1 MTYKE
6 AVTEKIGE
14 YSGEKWGLTPAEA
27 YAIVEFLNRQDEGA
41 EVNSDDVEKEL
52 KNKLKKDVDIEFANL
67 NDFVEYLKDD
77 LEKTIEVVKT
87 DAEKIDYAIAAYYP
101 SHKISGLSDDDAK
114 AALVEIAKH
123 LNTLPPNWKT
133 KSSIIME
140 ELQNAG
146 KIPNTVNLSYDD
158 LVAYIE
164 ALDDEKY
171 FENKPMIVEEEL
183 TLRQRIDALLL
194 PETPEAKLDGVAYDS
209 YRLDSLLTKDG
220 DINASDVKN
229 TWADAITASFMPALS
244 DANSGILKQDPNI
257 PTVINNAAETET
269 KSRIATTTDGTV
281 PSSLK
286 TDIENYVDALYE
298 ANSADMDSALDSLL
312 SDENKL
318 SVLNTTESR
327 STINSKILTDVTA
340 NGDAMNAKTNSVYT
354 DLPEIVEAIRRYAVM
369 YEIGQTDLQNK
380 VLNEYNPSTGGPK
393 AILRDASTAKIVQ
406 NVDNS
411 LGRDYLIT
419 YLRYNYYMVEENGKY
434 PNAVSQILTDIK
446 TVNKT
451 DPRERVNYAVEDL
464 IRKHYV
470 KYFVDTTEKE
480 SNTALQTTLKNRI
493 LNAFMNK
500 QYTDDDGVIMNL
512 STQNERIMFVKKKTH
527 ATATLNSFKCLYIP
541 ETTDGNNNCTAILN
555 RIKQNK
561 RSEIVSILNQ
571 DFIPLAAKNT
581 KSAFTTPIIDYFFNY
596 YGVHP
601 DMVIRNV
608 YNIYIDNLVKYC
620 FNYAWVPSTDIL
632 DEING
637 WQSYVS
643 STFTN
648 SNIPASITTDI
659 QTKIQNA
666 LKNLGSGKTLK
677 EGLRSQL
684 NVSGTS
690 ALVNDEN
697 EWPVAN
703 GTSEIDN
710 YKYTDAFDNKTKV
723 NILDYTY
730 DKLIGDVRAIDAK
743 TAYEVLKARAN
754 ATNDAAIDSLV
765 SSNLREALRTA
776 IANITSASGVESAAS
791 QVLTGNI
798 TSQKANTSD
807 DVKDR
812 YAKIYRSVNIGSNAV
827 NLSGA
832 TNVTNINAAFDAAI
846 FSTMNGYLAP
856 NGTAGIFDG
865 VEGGVTGF
873 IDVIYGTD
881 AAAKAAAVRQ
891 VAMNW
896 ITAREEEFKAADIA
910 EMLNDIKETRNP
922 SDRLKYQIE
931 AYLSSHNIASLPVE
945 DDAAKAKLVQVV
957 EYLQTLGEN
966 ATVKTTDID
975 IVAFT
980 FPELEAFVDH
990 FKGKEDIPSTIS
1002 AVKTED
1008 QKLDYAVAD
1017 YMKNHSI
1024 AGQTEAVI
1032 REIVAYLEEQGS
1044 ATVTS
1049 DDVKNHLAD
1058 QHIIAD
1064 KDALTLDYQ
1073 NLIDLKNC
1081 LAAQDRSV
1089 STNIERTT
1097 EERVRYEVD
1106 EYLRPTNTGAEAHTL
1121 GDLTRDQAFDLAM
1134 YLKGLENKTVS
1145 GEVVLDAV
1153 PSLSGKTL
1161 PYEDL
1166 KAFVEYLTDLEG
1178 LTVTVVRN
1186 ESDLRDE
1193 INTILASNFR
1203 PDSVADGVAFDDTVF
1218 DELIGGTEEVSGA
1231 DVEDIL
1237 LAKTASNVFSAN
1249 ADWWKQDAD
1258 AVSDAASLDSQI
1270 TAVFPNSVLASEGDD
1285 GYDTLQ
1291 TEIESF
1297 VEAYNSSTAA
1307 TAGNTELSNILTE
1320 SNNLSALNLTSTR
1333 STIKTSLESSETVN
1347 SKVNAFHNALQTS
1360 ARGVRDYALAYVMED
1375 AESRQDLLDL
1385 TSADIDS
1392 KITIKQN
1399 NYASKIITAITN
1411 NKPTEAKKYLKIY
1424 LKISDFYRDL
1434 DSTRIEGEGLIDTIY
1449 EEIKKS
1455 SVSSSV
1461 ERVRRAIKD
1470 VILERIES
1478 LLYKTNST
1486 DFSQGKEVFDV
1497 EEEYSRGNDI
1507 GRHSTTVRY
1516 VNANNVGNIVTAIN
1530 NSNIDSAKNL
1540 IEAELPYGY
1549 KEGKKFRGNA
1559 ESLKTEMIGK
1569 YQVEAY
1575 GNPEYNQ
1582 INGFGRI
1589 YKDRVAYFY
1598 YNRAFMISGL
1608 MLAWPYYI
1616 KDTFTY
1622 SNVPTSVGS
1631 METGMK
1637 NYIATKGDKTTKI
1650 SALKTFLTDTNSL
1663 ICLAR
1668 LKNRDYNWSVKNE
1681 SGTTWY
1687 LAPGDKYDS
1696 TDKSVTT
1703 INYTYG
1709 NIKTPLDEIDKSA
1722 TYAALGNAVKNTRVG
1737 ALTTGGVL
1745 NSSLATAVANN
1756 TLGVVDSAAVRD
1768 AIYSM
1773 LVANISESAAKEGF
1787 TKMYRGRQ
1795 LGTHTVSG
1803 DTQSDVRNSVDSQ
1816 IAAGIMRYLGRDM
1829 ILSDYQKSGLVTAV
1843 DAAVGASSADQQ
1855 SAIAN
1860 YLHFSASKAAKIA
1873 AILNELRTAVKDK
1886 D

>member
-1 MTYKE
+1 M
-6 AVTEKIGE
+6 
-14 YSGEKWGLTPAEA
+14 
-27 YAIVEFLNRQDEGA
+27 
-41 EVNSDDVEKEL
+41 
-52 KNKLKKDVDIEFANL
+52 
-67 NDFVEYLKDD
+67 
-77 LEKTIEVVKT
+77 
-87 DAEKIDYAIAAYYP
+87 
-101 SHKISGLSDDDAK
+101 
-114 AALVEIAKH
+114 
-123 LNTLPPNWKT
+123 NT
-133 KSSIIME
+133 
-140 ELQNAG
+140 
-146 KIPNTVNLSYDD
+146 
-158 LVAYIE
+158 
-164 ALDDEKY
+164 
-171 FENKPMIVEEEL
+171 
-183 TLRQRIDALLL
+183 
-194 PETPEAKLDGVAYDS
+194 
-209 YRLDSLLTKDG
+209 
-220 DINASDVKN
+220 
-229 TWADAITASFMPALS
+229 
-244 DANSGILKQDPNI
+244 
-257 PTVINNAAETET
+257 
-269 KSRIATTTDGTV
+269 
-281 PSSLK
+281 
-286 TDIENYVDALYE
+286 
-298 ANSADMDSALDSLL
+298 
-312 SDENKL
+312 
-318 SVLNTTESR
+318 
-327 STINSKILTDVTA
+327 
-340 NGDAMNAKTNSVYT
+340 KTNSIYA
-354 DLPEIVEAIRRYAVM
+354 DLPEIVEAIRRYSVM
-369 YEIGQTDLQNK
+369 YEIKQTDLQNK

-393 AILRDASTAKIVQ
+393 AILRDASTDKIVQ

-419 YLRYNYYMVEENGKY
+419 YLRYNYCMVEENDKY

-451 DPRERVNYAVEDL
+451 DSREKVNYAVEDL

-470 KYFVDTTEKE
+470 QYMVDTTDKA
-480 SNTALQTTLKNRI
+480 SNSTLCTYLKNRV
-493 LNAFMNK
+493 LNAFWSRSIIDK
-500 QYTDDDGVIMNL
+500 DDGEEMNL
-512 STQNERIMFVKKKTH
+512 STEAQRIWYIRKGMYKSSTF
-527 ATATLNSFKCLYIP
+527 NDFKCLVIP
-541 ETTDGNNNCTAILN
+541 DPTNPTGTNNCTAILN

-561 RSEIVSILNQ
+561 RSEIENILNQ
-571 DFIPLAAKNT
+571 DFIPLAAKQS
-581 KSAFTTPIIDYFFNY
+581 KSTFTTPIIDRFFSY
-596 YGVHP
+596 YSTNPNMRAVHVS
-601 DMVIRNV
+601 D
-608 YNIYIDNLVKYC
+608 IYLDKIVKYLIDH
-620 FNYAWVPSTDIL
+620 AWVPHTDIR
-632 DEING
+632 DEITD
-637 WQSYVS
+637 WQNYVS

-648 SNIPASITTDI
+648 SGIPASITTDI
-659 QTKIQNA
+659 RTNIQNA

-710 YKYTDAFDNKTKV
+710 YKYTDAFDNKEKV

-776 IANITSASGVESAAS
+776 IAEVTTASGVESAAS
-791 QVLTGNI
+791 QVLTSNI

-812 YAKIYRSVNIGSNAV
+812 YAKIYRSVNIDENTVALEG
-827 NLSGA
+827 
-832 TNVTNINAAFDAAI
+832 VTDAESVNAAFDQAI
-846 FSTMNGYLAP
+846 FGTMNGYLAP

-873 IDVIYGTD
+873 IDAIYGTD

-1002 AVKTED
+1002 AVKTEE

-1017 YMKNHSI
+1017 YMKDHQI

-1044 ATVTS
+1044 ETVTS
-1049 DDVKNHLAD
+1049 DDVKNYLAD

-1121 GDLTRDQAFDLAM
+1121 GDLTREQAFDLAM

-1218 DELIGGTEEVSGA
+1218 DELIGGTEEVSGS
-1231 DVEDIL
+1231 DVENIL

-1249 ADWWKQDAD
+1249 ADWWKQDAS

-1333 STIKTSLESSETVN
+1333 NTIKTSLESSETVN

-1375 AESRQDLLDL
+1375 AESRQDLLDY
-1385 TSADIDS
+1385 TSSYIQSNINSIIAT
-1392 KITIKQN
+1392 KRA
-1399 NYASKIITAITN
+1399 NYATKIVN
-1411 NKPTEAKKYLKIY
+1411 NKASGNVSAAKKYIRSY
-1424 LKISDFYRDL
+1424 LKLSTFYRSPDDNKVSRWSL
-1434 DSTRIEGEGLIDTIY
+1434 DMPGAIY
-1449 EEIKKS
+1449 EKIGS
-1455 SVSSSV
+1455 SGTNES
-1461 ERVRRAIKD
+1461 RVNEAIKD
-1470 VILERIES
+1470 AWGQIYVRFVKNGPTTAEIKRTIE
-1478 LLYKTNST
+1478 LLDDFDTYNKQYGSSGPYWQTKLDAFYNYVHPLVSYNST
-1486 DFSQGKEVFDV
+1486 TIQQIKNLVDAGTDTQANIGAKLETMLPDAIKTGAKFADVGTFLKEYFYTGKEGAGSIRNLKGYDV
-1497 EEEYSRGNDI
+1497 SYFAQRYQLYIRFAGLDQ
-1507 GRHSTTVRY
+1507 HSWRQDMGSFLWANNLVLGAFTGTTVP
-1516 VNANNVGNIVTAIN
+1516 A
-1530 NSNIDSAKNL
+1530 SFSSDQ
-1540 IEAELPYGY
+1540 
-1549 KEGKKFRGNA
+1549 
-1559 ESLKTEMIGK
+1559 KTKI
-1569 YQVEAY
+1569 Q
-1575 GNPEYNQ
+1575 
-1582 INGFGRI
+1582 
-1589 YKDRVAYFY
+1589 
-1598 YNRAFMISGL
+1598 
-1608 MLAWPYYI
+1608 
-1616 KDTFTY
+1616 
-1622 SNVPTSVGS
+1622 
-1631 METGMK
+1631 

-1650 SALKTFLTDTNSL
+1650 SALKALLYPNLTGGNHLVCL
-1663 ICLAR
+1663 IR
-1668 LKNRDYNWSVKNE
+1668 LKNRDYNWSARNE
-1681 SGTTWY
+1681 SGAWY

-1709 NIKTPLDEIDKSA
+1709 NIKPPLDEIDKSA
-1722 TYAALGNAVKNTRVG
+1722 TYAALGDAVKNTRVG

-1768 AIYSM
+1768 AIYST
-1773 LVANISESAAKEGF
+1773 LAANISGSAAQEGF

-1795 LGTHTVSG
+1795 LGTHTIGGDAPSTVLKSG
-1803 DTQSDVRNSVDSQ
+1803 NSQ

-1855 SAIAN
+1855 SAIEN